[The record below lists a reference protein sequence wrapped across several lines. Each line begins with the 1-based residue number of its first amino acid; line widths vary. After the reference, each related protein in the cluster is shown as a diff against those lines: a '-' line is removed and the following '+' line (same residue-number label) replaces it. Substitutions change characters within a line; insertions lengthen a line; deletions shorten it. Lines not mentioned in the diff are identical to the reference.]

1 MRREAPRNS
10 PPAVTVVVLAGD
22 RGPGDA
28 LARDAGVAGK
38 TLVPVAGRAMLAHVL
53 DVARSIDCRRLLVVA
68 PESGPYRALAA
79 AAGAELIAPAAGP
92 VASLG
97 RALEAAGRRWPVLVL
112 TGDHPLMQSAWLHQ
126 LTSGCGDAD
135 VAVGLADADRVRA
148 RFPGSRRTV
157 YRFRDRPVCGTNLFY
172 LQDPAAG
179 ERLVAA
185 WRPVEAKRK
194 RPWRIVGLLGAAN
207 LARYLAGRLSVDSA
221 FAALSRRLEV
231 TIRPVLMDDPLTAV
245 DVDSPADL
253 ALVRGV
259 LETPRGEDHGP
270 A

>member
-1 MRREAPRNS
+1 MSRAASPRS
-10 PPAVTVVVLAGD
+10 PAVTVVVLAGD
-22 RGPGDA
+22 RGPGDV

-53 DVARSIDCRRLLVVA
+53 EAARGVDCRRLLVVA
-68 PESGPYRALAA
+68 PESDPYRALIA
-79 AAGAELIAPAAGP
+79 AAGGEPIAPAAGP

-97 RALEAAGRRWPVLVL
+97 RALEAAGRQRPVLVL
-112 TGDHPLMQSAWLHQ
+112 TGDHPLMQAAWLHQ
-126 LTSGCGDAD
+126 LMDGCGDAD
-135 VAVGLADADRVRA
+135 VAVGLADARRVRE

-172 LQDPAAG
+172 LQHPAAG
-179 ERLVAA
+179 DRLVAA
-185 WRPVEAKRK
+185 WGPVEGKRK
-194 RPWRIVGLLGAAN
+194 RPWRIVGLLGAGN
-207 LARYLAGRLSVDSA
+207 LARYLAGRLTVDTA
-221 FAALSRRLEV
+221 FAALSRRLDV
-231 TIRPVLMDDPLTAV
+231 AIRPVLMDDPLAAV

-259 LETPRGEDHGP
+259 LETPGEDMHGP

>member
-1 MRREAPRNS
+1 MSREAS
-10 PPAVTVVVLAGD
+10 PDSPSAVTVVVLAGD
-22 RGPGDA
+22 RGPGDV

-53 DVARSIDCRRLLVVA
+53 AAAQRIDCRRLLVVA

-92 VASLG
+92 VASLE
-97 RALEAAGRRWPVLVL
+97 RALEAAGRQRPIVVL
-112 TGDHPLMQSAWLHQ
+112 TGDHPLLQPAWLSQ
-126 LTSGCGDAD
+126 LMDGCGNAD
-135 VAVGLADADRVRA
+135 VAVGLADAERVRA
-148 RFPGSRRTV
+148 RFPGSRRTI
-157 YRFRDRPVCGTNLFY
+157 YRFRDRPVCGTNLFF

-179 ERLVAA
+179 SRLVNA

-194 RPWRIVGLLGAAN
+194 RPWRIVGLLGAGN
-207 LARYLAGRLSVDSA
+207 LARYLAGRLTLDSA
-221 FAALSRRLEV
+221 FAALSRRLGV
-231 TIRPVLMDDPLTAV
+231 TIRPVLLDDPLAAV